1 MMKKS
6 AYLFLGMFMMAG
18 VSFCQTKKVAVVT
31 FFVDKYIDASKI
43 TAAARDQS
51 TEQTLQD
58 DPNFDL
64 RPLLND
70 FYETF
75 KKNYAKEFPFQLVD
89 EKEVI
94 GNPAYQA
101 YNGLDGVED
110 QDSLDYYTEAI
121 NDRFISIDGYKVL
134 LTGGNLLRSW
144 RTEAHMMNIFKEVDG
159 VMFVYMSYGYEPKV
173 NIGGMGN
180 AGIRAYMHMD
190 LFNKEAKKVFKLDE
204 YATSK
209 KGVPMINGVPIMSS
223 AKVLPLCAN
232 ATEEL
237 LEDMNK
243 DLPKLVKKVN
253 KNL

>member
-1 MMKKS
+1 MKKS
-6 AYLFLGMFMMAG
+6 IYLFMGIFMMTSI
-18 VSFCQTKKVAVVT
+18 SFGQNKKVAVVT
-31 FFVDKYIDASKI
+31 FYVDKYIDASKI
-43 TAAARDQS
+43 VKEARDQS
-51 TEQTLQD
+51 QEQTMRD

-75 KKNYAKEFPFQLVD
+75 RKKYAKEFPFEIVD
-89 EKEVI
+89 ERIVI
-94 GNPAYQA
+94 GNERYQA
-101 YNGLDGVED
+101 YNGLDGIED
-110 QDSLDYYTEAI
+110 QDSIDSYNETI
-121 NDRFISIDGYKVL
+121 HDRFISIDGYQVL

-144 RTEAHMMNIFKEVDG
+144 RTEAHMMDIFEDVDG
-159 VMFVYMSYGYEPKV
+159 VMFVSMSYGYEPKI

-209 KGVPMINGVPIMSS
+209 KGVPMINGVPIMSTN
-223 AKVLPLCAN
+223 KVLPLCQN

-243 DLPKLVKKVN
+243 NLPKLIKKVD
-253 KNL
+253 KKL